1 MPAHLALHIEHML
14 YSRAMTTV
22 KKKVSTPELLFLLTL
37 IRKNGGS
44 SVQQQA
50 GGCQQGTRFEVRIGP
65 WPVYWHYADNRRN

>member
-37 IRKNGGS
+37 IRKTVGVPS
-44 SVQQQA
+44 SSSRAAV
-50 GGCQQGTRFEVRIGP
+50 QQGTWLEVRIGP
-65 WPVYWHYADNRRN
+65 WPDYLALCR